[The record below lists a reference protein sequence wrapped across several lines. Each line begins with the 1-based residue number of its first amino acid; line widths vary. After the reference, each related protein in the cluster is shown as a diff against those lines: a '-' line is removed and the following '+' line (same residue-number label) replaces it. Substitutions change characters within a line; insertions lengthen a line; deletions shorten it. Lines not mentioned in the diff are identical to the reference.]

1 MNFLV
6 KKIRRQFC
14 VFVLVFLIIMPLLI
28 NFAFKIYINES
39 LSELTIIDKL
49 TLLGQLY
56 APKLR
61 VQVTQVN
68 IENIVIKTGRKYHR
82 IEIENILDI

>member
-1 MNFLV
+1 M
-6 KKIRRQFC
+6 
-14 VFVLVFLIIMPLLI
+14 IIMPLLI